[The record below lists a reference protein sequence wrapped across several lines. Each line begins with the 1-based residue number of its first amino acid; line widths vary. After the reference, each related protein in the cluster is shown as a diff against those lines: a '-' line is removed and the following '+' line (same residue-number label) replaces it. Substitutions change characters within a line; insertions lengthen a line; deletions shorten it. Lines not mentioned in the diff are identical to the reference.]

1 MLLISDEKCPLGK
14 KHHLAN
20 IFYCNLYFD
29 YEILTN
35 IGGNNCK
42 PQTGERLRFSPKR
55 ITNSIDNSRR

>member
-1 MLLISDEKCPLGK
+1 MKKCHLGKK

-35 IGGNNCK
+35 IGGKKCK
-42 PQTGERLRFSPKR
+42 PQTGAKTAIFAKK
-55 ITNSIDNSRR
+55 NQGFN